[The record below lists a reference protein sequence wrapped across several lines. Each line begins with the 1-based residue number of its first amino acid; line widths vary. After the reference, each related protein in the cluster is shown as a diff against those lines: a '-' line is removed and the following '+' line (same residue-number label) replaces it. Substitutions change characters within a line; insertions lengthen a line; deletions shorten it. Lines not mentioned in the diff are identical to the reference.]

1 MNTELERKLRLL
13 RVSGFVQALAVRNQ
27 EAINNHLAYVEFLEL
42 LVEDE
47 LARRRDLLFQ
57 RRLKQ
62 AQMPQLKSL
71 DDFDWSFNLKLPKQL
86 VLDLATLRF
95 ISERGGALIIG
106 AAGLGKSHI
115 CVSIGVRA
123 IEAGYTVLYR
133 SAFDLAED
141 LSEAAA
147 TGTRKDLIGRL
158 TRVDLLILEDL
169 GARTLPPTAAEDL
182 LEIFTRRYET
192 GATILT
198 SNRPIEDFGVV
209 LGDNVAAGVL
219 LDRFLHHAEIVQLQG
234 RSFRIHER
242 QQRHAKTDSA
252 PSDKVPS
259 VASRWRRGATGFLE
273 LRFPGSSTG
282 SLVSS
287 RFCAGRAAAT
297 TATSCRYAALSAS
310 FGGQWIGPLRWLVLT

>member
-13 RVSGFVQALAVRNQ
+13 RVSGFVQALPVRNQ

-62 AQMPQLKSL
+62 AQLPQLKSL
-71 DDFDWSFNLKLPKQL
+71 DGFDWSFNPKLPKQL

-169 GARTLPPTAAEDL
+169 GACTLPPTAAEDL

-198 SNRPIEDFGVV
+198 GNRPIEDFGVV

-219 LDRFLHHAEIVQLQG
+219 LDRFLHHAEIVQLPG

-242 QQRHAKTDSA
+242 QQRIAKTDSA
-252 PSDKVPS
+252 PSGKVPS
-259 VASRWRRGATGFLE
+259 VASR
-273 LRFPGSSTG
+273 
-282 SLVSS
+282 
-287 RFCAGRAAAT
+287 
-297 TATSCRYAALSAS
+297 
-310 FGGQWIGPLRWLVLT
+310 

>member
-13 RVSGFVQALAVRNQ
+13 RVSGFVQALPVRNQ

-62 AQMPQLKSL
+62 AQLPQLKSL
-71 DDFDWSFNLKLPKQL
+71 ADFDWSFNLKLPKQL

-242 QQRHAKTDSA
+242 QQRHAKTDKPDNA
-252 PSDKVPS
+252 PSAKVPS
-259 VASRWRRGATGFLE
+259 VASR
-273 LRFPGSSTG
+273 
-282 SLVSS
+282 
-287 RFCAGRAAAT
+287 
-297 TATSCRYAALSAS
+297 
-310 FGGQWIGPLRWLVLT
+310 

>member
-1 MNTELERKLRLL
+1 MTPELERKLRHL
-13 RVSGFVQALAVRNQ
+13 RLSGFVQALPVRNQ

-57 RRLKQ
+57 RRMKQ
-62 AQMPQLKSL
+62 AQLPQSKYL
-71 DDFDWSFNLKLPKQL
+71 DEFDWEFNPKIPKQL
-86 VLDLATLRF
+86 ILDLATLRF
-95 ISERGGALIIG
+95 IPEHGGALILG

-123 IEAGYTVLYR
+123 IEAGYTVRYR

-147 TGTRKDLIGRL
+147 TGTRKELIARL
-158 TRVDLLILEDL
+158 TAVDLLMLEDL
-169 GARTLPPTAAEDL
+169 GARTLPANAAEDL

-192 GATILT
+192 GATILS
-198 SNRPIEDFGVV
+198 SNRPIEDFGTV

-234 RSFRIHER
+234 RSYRIHDR
-242 QQRHAKTDSA
+242 QRRAHRAKTA
-252 PSDKVPS
+252 
-259 VASRWRRGATGFLE
+259 
-273 LRFPGSSTG
+273 SST
-282 SLVSS
+282 S
-287 RFCAGRAAAT
+287 AAEVPQI
-297 TATSCRYAALSAS
+297 TAS
-310 FGGQWIGPLRWLVLT
+310 

>member
-13 RVSGFVQALAVRNQ
+13 RVSGFVQALPVRNQ

-147 TGTRKDLIGRL
+147 TGTRKGMIGRL

-242 QQRHAKTDSA
+242 QQRHAKTDKPDSA
-252 PSDKVPS
+252 PSGTVPS
-259 VASRWRRGATGFLE
+259 VASR
-273 LRFPGSSTG
+273 
-282 SLVSS
+282 
-287 RFCAGRAAAT
+287 
-297 TATSCRYAALSAS
+297 
-310 FGGQWIGPLRWLVLT
+310 